1 MKKLLII
8 LALSLTGCST
18 VMDSLFMKYDPNEY
32 AQIAD
37 IRTTA
42 EYSKE
47 SCTDPQESQIKA
59 NQLAR
64 QTALFKNHTQYLPR
78 NDKVIAAATEL
89 DDMAQGLVVQYQ
101 KGPVGPA
108 FCKIKYDSIKKS
120 AELIQKT
127 VGAKPR

>member
-1 MKKLLII
+1 MKKLL
-8 LALSLTGCST
+8 LLTLFALSSCST
-18 VMDSLFMKYDPNEY
+18 LMDAYFMKYDPNEY
-32 AQIAD
+32 AQIAE

-47 SCTDPQESQIKA
+47 SCGNQPEAQIRA
-59 NQLAR
+59 NQLVR

-78 NDKVIAAATEL
+78 NDKVIAAAKEL
-89 DDMAQGLVVQYQ
+89 DDMAQGLAAQYQ
-101 KGPVGPA
+101 KGSVGPA
-108 FCKIKYDSIKKS
+108 FCKIKYDSIQKS